1 MRKYC
6 VNYSNKFPMI
16 TSKHDMCESRG
27 EGGECAVNFRIWL
40 EDFMEFIARLD
51 ID

>member
-16 TSKHDMCESRG
+16 TSEHEEEDVCENWG
-27 EGGECAVNFRIWL
+27 DCA
-40 EDFMEFIARLD
+40 
-51 ID
+51 